1 MVLEYEKPYKFPPKF
16 KSLIRLSDFAK
27 ISLSRK
33 KKPTP
38 KLLNIFGN
46 MCEFYFCSETFQL
59 NKLKLYCKMKCF
71 LSSFILE
78 GWQIVYSGPVEPH

>member
-1 MVLEYEKPYKFPPKF
+1 MG
-16 KSLIRLSDFAK
+16 LSDFAK

-33 KKPTP
+33 KNPTP

-71 LSSFILE
+71 LNSYFRGLVSSLFRT
-78 GWQIVYSGPVEPH
+78 SGTTLVFSNLLIDNSC